1 MPTKELLE
9 SIQAEIT
16 RLEGYEP
23 CRAVV
28 PLLQQSADDRS
39 G

>member
-16 RLEGYEP
+16 RLEGYESW
-23 CRAVV
+23 RAVV